1 MIKTTIPLAVREI
14 EHNGIIDK
22 MINDAKDE
30 WDECDLD
37 VLLKEYQ
44 KRTQPIEMALM
55 TETLGT
61 IGYLT
66 SCAGIARLICER
78 KDI

>member
-1 MIKTTIPLAVREI
+1 MIKTIYPLAVRKI
-14 EHNGIIDK
+14 ESDGIIDK
-22 MINDAKDE
+22 MINDAQDE

-44 KRTQPIEMALM
+44 KRTHPMEMA
-55 TETLGT
+55 EAS

-66 SCAGIARLICER
+66 SCIGIARLICER
-78 KDI
+78 KDM

>member
-30 WDECDLD
+30 WDGEDLD

-44 KRTQPIEMALM
+44 KRTKPLKW
-55 TETLGT
+55 L
-61 IGYLT
+61 
-66 SCAGIARLICER
+66 
-78 KDI
+78 